1 MPILLLQKPAR
12 KSKAKDH
19 ITYLERLE
27 TWQEG
32 DLNEL
37 LREGRTIQQR
47 LSKASPPFNKKKI
60 PRSFANLIFQVKT
73 IRLMHFAYSLSK
85 VREEFS
91 MWTILLK
98 LRMGKER

>member
-19 ITYLERLE
+19 IAYLERRLE

-37 LREGRTIQQR
+37 LREGRTIQQC
-47 LSKASPPFNKKKI
+47 LSKASPLFNKAKI
-60 PRSFANLIFQVKT
+60 PRSFANLMFQVKT
-73 IRLMHFAYSLSK
+73 KAACTLPTL
-85 VREEFS
+85 
-91 MWTILLK
+91 
-98 LRMGKER
+98 